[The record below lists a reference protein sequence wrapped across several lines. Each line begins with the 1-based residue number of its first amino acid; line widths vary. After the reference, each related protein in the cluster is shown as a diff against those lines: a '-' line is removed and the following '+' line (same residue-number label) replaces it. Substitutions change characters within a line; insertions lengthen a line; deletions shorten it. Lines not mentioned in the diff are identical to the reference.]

1 MGFLSKLARS
11 NMQGRASRMPRR
23 PSMIRDMRFR
33 GRMPQKRSG
42 FGFGLGEAIRRL
54 KEQRDMG
61 MPRMPSMDDVN
72 SGMPR
77 SRIKKHID
85 YV

>member
-23 PSMIRDMRFR
+23 PGMIRDMRFR

-42 FGFGLGEAIRRL
+42 FLNKAFRRL
-54 KEQRDMG
+54 QEQLK
-61 MPRMPSMDDVN
+61 
-72 SGMPR
+72 SGRFNPGKYGWKNR
-77 SRIKKHID
+77 
-85 YV
+85 